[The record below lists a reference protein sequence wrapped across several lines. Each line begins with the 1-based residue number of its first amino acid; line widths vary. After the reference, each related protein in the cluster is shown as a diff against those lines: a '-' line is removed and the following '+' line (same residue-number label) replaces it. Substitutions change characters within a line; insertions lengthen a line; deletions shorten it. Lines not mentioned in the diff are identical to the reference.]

1 MDEFSFIKWIKS
13 NQKKDKNIIIG
24 IGDDCASIRIHG
36 DKMFLVTTDM
46 LVDGTHFDLK
56 KNTPGEIGRKSIAC
70 SISDIAAM
78 GCSAK
83 YAVVSIC
90 FPHETKTKFARAL
103 YLGVKKMADAFDIR
117 IIGGDI
123 VGGNKILVVN
133 VTMYGKNERG
143 LKAITRSGAKVD
155 DVIMITGALGGSI
168 LGKHITF
175 NPRLKEGILL
185 NKKFNINSMIDIS
198 DGLAA
203 DLGHILEESGV
214 GAVLY
219 EDEVPISADAK
230 KLALKTG
237 LSALHHALHDGE
249 DYELLFTL
257 SGKESEKLLAFR
269 SFPARLSKI
278 GHINKSKGIKMQ
290 DADGKLK
297 KIQSIGYKHFK

>member
-123 VGGNKILVVN
+123 VSGNKILVVN
-133 VTMYGKNERG
+133 VTMYGKNEGG
-143 LKAITRSGAKVD
+143 LKTITRSGAKVD

-230 KLALKTG
+230 KLACKTG

-269 SFPARLSKI
+269 SFPVRLSQI

-290 DADGKLK
+290 DADGKSK
-297 KIQSIGYKHFK
+297 KIQSTGYKH

>member
-13 NQKKDKNIIIG
+13 NQKKDKSIIIG

-36 DKMFLVTTDM
+36 DKMLLVTTDM
-46 LVDGTHFDLK
+46 LVEGTHFDLK

-90 FPHETKTKFARAL
+90 FPQETKTKFAREL
-103 YLGVKKMADAFDIR
+103 YLGINKIADAFNIK

-123 VGGNKILVVN
+123 VSGKKILVVN
-133 VTMYGKNERG
+133 VTMYGKSEG
-143 LKAITRSGAKVD
+143 LKTISRSGAKVD

-175 NPRLKEGILL
+175 KPRLKEGLVL
-185 NKKFNINSMIDIS
+185 NKKFSINSMIDVS

-219 EDEVPISADAK
+219 EDEVPISEDAER
-230 KLALKTG
+230 LARKTG
-237 LSALHHALHDGE
+237 LSGLHHALHDGE

-257 SGKESEKLLAFR
+257 SDKESKKLLAYRPF
-269 SFPARLSKI
+269 SVRLSKI
-278 GHINKSKGIKMQ
+278 GHINKSKGITMQ
-290 DADGKLK
+290 NADGKFK
-297 KIQSIGYKHFK
+297 KIKPIGYKHFI

>member
-1 MDEFSFIKWIKS
+1 MDEFSFIKWIRS

-24 IGDDCASIRIHG
+24 IGDDCASIRING
-36 DKMFLVTTDM
+36 DEVFLVTTDM
-46 LVDGTHFDLK
+46 LVEGTHFDLK
-56 KNTPGEIGRKSIAC
+56 KSTPGEIGGKSIAC

-90 FPHETKTKFARAL
+90 FPQETKTKFAREL
-103 YLGVKKMADAFDIR
+103 YRGIKKMADAFNIK

-123 VGGNKILVVN
+123 VSGKKTVVVN
-133 VTMYGKNERG
+133 VTMYGRNEG
-143 LKAITRSGAKVD
+143 LKTISRSGAKVD
-155 DVIMITGALGGSI
+155 DVIMVTGALGGSI

-175 NPRLKEGILL
+175 KPRLQEGLLL

-230 KLALKTG
+230 RLARKTG

-257 SGKESEKLLAFR
+257 SDKESKKLLASR

-278 GHINKSKGIKMQ
+278 GHINKSKGIKMLG
-290 DADGKLK
+290 ADGKLK
-297 KIQSIGYKHFK
+297 KIKSIGYEHFK

>member
-1 MDEFSFIKWIKS
+1 MDEFSFIKWIRS

-24 IGDDCASIRIHG
+24 IGDDCASIRING
-36 DKMFLVTTDM
+36 DNVFLVTTDM
-46 LVDGTHFDLK
+46 LVEGTHFDLK
-56 KNTPGEIGRKSIAC
+56 KSTPGEIGRKSIAC

-90 FPHETKTKFARAL
+90 FPQETMTKFAREL
-103 YLGVKKMADAFDIR
+103 YLGMQKMADTFNIK
-117 IIGGDI
+117 IVGGDI
-123 VGGNKILVVN
+123 VSGKKTVVIN
-133 VTMYGKNERG
+133 VTMYGNSEG
-143 LKAITRSGAKVD
+143 LKTITRSGAEVD
-155 DVIMITGALGGSI
+155 DVIMVTGALGGSI

-175 NPRLKEGILL
+175 KPRLKEGLLL
-185 NKKFNINSMIDIS
+185 NKKYNINSMIDIS

-203 DLGHILEESGV
+203 DLGHILDESGV

-230 KLALKTG
+230 RLAGKTG
-237 LSALHHALHDGE
+237 LSTLHHALHDGE

-257 SGKESEKLLAFR
+257 SEKESKKLLASR
-269 SFPARLSKI
+269 SFPAQLSKI

-290 DADGKLK
+290 GADGKSK
-297 KIQSIGYKHFK
+297 KIKPIGYNHFK